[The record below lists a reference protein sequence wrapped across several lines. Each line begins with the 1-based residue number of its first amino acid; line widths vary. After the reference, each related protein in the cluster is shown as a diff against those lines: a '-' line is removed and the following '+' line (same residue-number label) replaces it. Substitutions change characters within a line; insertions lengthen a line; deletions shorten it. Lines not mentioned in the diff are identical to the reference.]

1 MNQRSKKIVIERR
14 LFIVP
19 SRKLNH
25 PLKISSYFDPK
36 LIYEE
41 YTERA
46 IFVFVS
52 RFVDIRRRK
61 KERRIEIGRII
72 DYLGRK
78 QAVTSSSTRTTFQRR
93 GTFVSLFVIHEY
105 DRSVHRRNDWS
116 NHSTAPFLHRYRIA
130 RLETISRRCQF
141 IQILFRFYM
150 DRFYFETDFS
160 DNKMRSRCLSLF
172 SWIQN
177 DRYFGRDK
185 I

>member
-36 LIYEE
+36 LVYKG

-46 IFVFVS
+46 IFGFVLVS

-105 DRSVHRRNDWS
+105 DRSVHRRND
-116 NHSTAPFLHRYRIA
+116 
-130 RLETISRRCQF
+130 
-141 IQILFRFYM
+141 
-150 DRFYFETDFS
+150 
-160 DNKMRSRCLSLF
+160 
-172 SWIQN
+172 
-177 DRYFGRDK
+177 
-185 I
+185 

>member
-1 MNQRSKKIVIERR
+1 MNQRSKKIVIEGR

-105 DRSVHRRNDWS
+105 DRSVHRRND
-116 NHSTAPFLHRYRIA
+116 
-130 RLETISRRCQF
+130 
-141 IQILFRFYM
+141 
-150 DRFYFETDFS
+150 
-160 DNKMRSRCLSLF
+160 
-172 SWIQN
+172 
-177 DRYFGRDK
+177 
-185 I
+185 

>member
-78 QAVTSSSTRTTFQRR
+78 QAVTSSSTGTTFQRR

-105 DRSVHRRNDWS
+105 DRSVHRRND
-116 NHSTAPFLHRYRIA
+116 
-130 RLETISRRCQF
+130 
-141 IQILFRFYM
+141 
-150 DRFYFETDFS
+150 
-160 DNKMRSRCLSLF
+160 
-172 SWIQN
+172 
-177 DRYFGRDK
+177 
-185 I
+185 

>member
-105 DRSVHRRNDWS
+105 DRSVHRRND
-116 NHSTAPFLHRYRIA
+116 
-130 RLETISRRCQF
+130 
-141 IQILFRFYM
+141 
-150 DRFYFETDFS
+150 
-160 DNKMRSRCLSLF
+160 
-172 SWIQN
+172 
-177 DRYFGRDK
+177 
-185 I
+185 

>member
-1 MNQRSKKIVIERR
+1 MNQRSKKIVIEGR

-61 KERRIEIGRII
+61 KERRGNR
-72 DYLGRK
+72 
-78 QAVTSSSTRTTFQRR
+78 
-93 GTFVSLFVIHEY
+93 
-105 DRSVHRRNDWS
+105 DRSNYRLSGKEASRNVVINGDDVS
-116 NHSTAPFLHRYRIA
+116 EKGDVRFPVRYPRVRSKRTSTK
-130 RLETISRRCQF
+130 RLI
-141 IQILFRFYM
+141 
-150 DRFYFETDFS
+150 
-160 DNKMRSRCLSLF
+160 
-172 SWIQN
+172 
-177 DRYFGRDK
+177 
-185 I
+185 